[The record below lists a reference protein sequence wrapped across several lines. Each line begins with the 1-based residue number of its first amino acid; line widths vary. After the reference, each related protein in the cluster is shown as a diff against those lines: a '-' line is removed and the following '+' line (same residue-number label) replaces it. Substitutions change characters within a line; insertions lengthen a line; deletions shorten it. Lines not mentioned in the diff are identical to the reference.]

1 MSMQHRRSVAVSAA
15 IVLAAAL
22 GACGG
27 GTSDS
32 GASGDAP
39 EDLSKIACPLSAL
52 PTSGPKVKISLW
64 YGNQQGKNKEVMEK
78 IAESYNASQDR
89 VEVTASDQGQDY
101 DAMLGKYTQ
110 AIQGDRIPNV
120 LFADA
125 THAQFLVD
133 SGTIIPGGAC
143 AAQGA
148 VPLDHIYPVVR
159 SFYTRDGA
167 YIPGSVNLTS
177 TMIYYNKV
185 PYDQAGL
192 PQTTPGT
199 LAELR
204 ADAEKLAAAGIGG
217 LQWPV
222 SMVVAPGFFD
232 AELTGVGQ
240 DIVDKHNGR
249 DGHATAAVF
258 DTPRTVEFLTSLQ
271 SMYRD
276 GLIAK
281 VSNTPGQIDQ
291 YLNVAQGKSAMVIE
305 TSAAATTVEA
315 FLGGGLSAQE
325 LADGALSGLS
335 GDAKVVPGFGEMPGI
350 EEPGQVPVIGGAY
363 YVTNGGSEAQQAAAM
378 DFIRYLNEMPQQVEW
393 LIEGSYLSANDQTA
407 EEPEVK
413 KFFSDS
419 VSGLALKVASDQV
432 AAVPA
437 DRAGPVV
444 GPFDQYEKII
454 QSMMESV
461 LFDGADPAKAV
472 AKAEADVT
480 GALKSYNRENGF

>member
-1 MSMQHRRSVAVSAA
+1 MKILQRRSTIVPAAVLL
-15 IVLAAAL
+15 VAAL

-27 GTSDS
+27 SSEPATS
-32 GASGDAP
+32 GGSGD
-39 EDLSKIACPLSAL
+39 DLAKVACPLSAL
-52 PTSGPKVKISLW
+52 PKSGPKVKISLW

-78 IAESYNASQDR
+78 IAKAYNASQDR

-101 DAMLGKYTQ
+101 QAMLGKYTQ
-110 AIQGDRIPNV
+110 AIKDDRIPNV

-133 SGTIIPGGAC
+133 SGTIVPGGAC
-143 AAQGA
+143 AKQGA

-185 PYDQAGL
+185 PFQEAGL
-192 PQTTPGT
+192 DPQTTPGT
-199 LAELR
+199 LDALR
-204 ADAEKLAAAGIGG
+204 DVSEKIAAAGIADMK
-217 LQWPV
+217 WPV
-222 SMVVAPGFFD
+222 SMVVAPGFFN
-232 AELTGVGQ
+232 AELTGIGQ
-240 DIVDKHNGR
+240 DIVDRNNGR

-258 DTPRTVEFLTSLQ
+258 DTPKTVAFMTELQ
-271 SMYRD
+271 SMYAD

-315 FLGGGLSAQE
+315 FLGGGMSAAE
-325 LADGALSGLS
+325 LADGGLSGLS
-335 GDAKVVPGFGEMPGI
+335 GGAKVVPGFGEMPGI
-350 EEPGQVPVIGGAY
+350 AEPGQVPVIGGAY
-363 YVTNGGSEAQQAAAM
+363 YVTNGGTRAQQAAAM
-378 DFIRYLNEMPQQVEW
+378 DFVRYLNELPQQVEW
-393 LIEGSYLSANDQTA
+393 LIEGSYLSANDQVA
-407 EEPEVK
+407 EQPEVK
-413 KFFSDS
+413 KFFTDS
-419 VSGLALKVASDQV
+419 MAGLALKLASEQV

-437 DRAGPVV
+437 ERAGPVV

-461 LFDGADPAKAV
+461 LFNGADPAEAVGKAQ
-472 AKAEADVT
+472 ADLT
-480 GALKSYNRENGF
+480 AALRSYNDENGF

>member
-1 MSMQHRRSVAVSAA
+1 MKILQRRSTIVPAA
-15 IVLAAAL
+15 LLLAAAI

-27 GTSDS
+27 TSDRATS
-32 GASGDAP
+32 GGAGD
-39 EDLSKIACPLSAL
+39 DLSEIACPLSAL
-52 PTSGPKVKISLW
+52 PESGPAVKISLW

-78 IAESYNASQDR
+78 LARSYNASQDR
-89 VEVTASDQGQDY
+89 VEVTAADQGQDY
-101 DAMLGKYTQ
+101 QAMLGKYTQ
-110 AIQGDRIPNV
+110 AIQDGRIPNV

-133 SGTIIPGGAC
+133 SGTLVPGGAC
-143 AAQGA
+143 AQQGV
-148 VPLDHIYPVVR
+148 VPLEHIYPVVR

-185 PYDQAGL
+185 AYADAGL
-192 PQTTPGT
+192 PQKTPAT
-199 LAELR
+199 LDELR
-204 ADAEKLAAAGIGG
+204 SQAEKIATAGIPDMK
-217 LQWPV
+217 WPV
-222 SMVVAPGFFD
+222 SMVVAPGFFN
-232 AELTGVGQ
+232 AELTGIGQ
-240 DIVDKHNGR
+240 DIVDHDNGR

-258 DTPRTVEFLTSLQ
+258 DTPRTVAFMRSLQ
-271 SMYRD
+271 ALYAD

-315 FLGGGLSAQE
+315 FLGGGMSAAE
-325 LADGALSGLS
+325 LADGGLGGLS

-350 EEPGQVPVIGGAY
+350 AEPGQVPVIGGAY
-363 YVTNGGSEAQQAAAM
+363 YVTNGGTRAQQAAAM
-378 DFIRYLNEMPQQVEW
+378 DFIRYLNELPQLIEW
-393 LIEGSYLSANDQTA
+393 LIEGSYLSANDRVAGQ
-407 EEPEVK
+407 PKVK
-413 KFFSDS
+413 KFFADS
-419 VSGLALKVASDQV
+419 VAGLALKLASDQV

-437 DRAGPVV
+437 ERAGPVV

-461 LFDGADPAKAV
+461 LLDGADPAKAV
-472 AKAEADVT
+472 RSAEAEVT
-480 GALKSYNRENGF
+480 AALRSYNDENGF